1 MKTQRNTTLLFAAF
15 IISAIS
21 STVLGQTTST
31 AKIADFKTARFGFK
45 ASPNFNWVKIMEG
58 RMENNGGALGLS
70 YGIMA
75 DFNIGGNASYW
86 LGTELIITSLP
97 GKIAS
102 LDTLYNTAIQVP
114 NAVAFTDVD
123 YEYKLQ
129 YVQIPLTL
137 KLKTGEIG
145 NVVYWG
151 QFGFNPSILIQ
162 NKVTTNS
169 KEQLYK
175 AGTSSHSPNNNNND
189 PLDFDGITTNGVT
202 TGKFIDDVSPIR
214 ASLIV
219 GAGVELKI
227 SGNTTA
233 VLGLRFDNGFTDV
246 FRDGGVKGRNNYIA
260 LQTGIF
266 F

>member
-1 MKTQRNTTLLFAAF
+1 MKTQRNNTLLFAVL

-21 STVLGQTTST
+21 STVLGQTMKVGDIKS
-31 AKIADFKTARFGFK
+31 ARFGFK

-58 RMENNGGALGLS
+58 RMKNNGNALGFS

-86 LGTELIITSLP
+86 LGTELIVTSLP
-97 GKIAS
+97 GKVAA
-102 LDTLYNTAIQVP
+102 LDTLYNTAIQSP
-114 NAVAFTDVD
+114 NAVAFTNADFA
-123 YEYKLQ
+123 YKLQ

-145 NVVYWG
+145 NMVYWG

-162 NKVTTNS
+162 NKVTTNTA
-169 KEQLYK
+169 EPLYK
-175 AGTSSHSPNNNNND
+175 AGTTSHSPNNNNND
-189 PLDFDGITTNGVT
+189 PLDFDGVITNGVS

-214 ASLIV
+214 ASLVI

-227 SGNTTA
+227 SGSTTA
-233 VLGLRFDNGFTDV
+233 VLGIRFDNGFTDM
-246 FRDGGVKGRNNYIA
+246 FRDGSVKGRNNYVAI
-260 LQTGIF
+260 QTGIF